1 MVDVVCGVIEN
12 SEGRFLA
19 CLRPAGKHLGG
30 LWEFPGGKVDP
41 GESPESALVRELRE
55 ELAVDVEVGLPLAAV
70 IWSYEEKTIRLLPFR
85 CTIVS
90 GELRAIEHEELCW
103 CLPEEFNN
111 LPWADADVPILRE
124 ITAPQRAERSP
135 HLWIRAGRPPSGD
148 SARRRCLGPSQTL

>member
-41 GESPESALVRELRE
+41 GESPESALVRELQE
-55 ELAVDVEVGLPLAAV
+55 ELAVGVEVGLPLTPV
-70 IWSYEEKTIRLLPFR
+70 IWSYEERTIRLRPFR

-90 GELRAIEHEELCW
+90 GELQAIEHERLYW
-103 CLPEEFNN
+103 CLPEDFND
-111 LPWADADVPILRE
+111 LPWAAADVPILQE
-124 ITAPQRAERSP
+124 ISAS
-135 HLWIRAGRPPSGD
+135 IRGR
-148 SARRRCLGPSQTL
+148 

>member
-41 GESPESALVRELRE
+41 GESPESALVRELQE
-55 ELAVDVEVGLPLAAV
+55 ELAVGVEVGLPLTPV
-70 IWSYEEKTIRLLPFR
+70 IWSYEERTIRLRPFR

-90 GELRAIEHEELCW
+90 GELQAIEHEWLYW
-103 CLPEEFNN
+103 CLPEDFND
-111 LPWADADVPILRE
+111 LPWAAADVPILQE
-124 ITAPQRAERSP
+124 ISAS
-135 HLWIRAGRPPSGD
+135 IRGR
-148 SARRRCLGPSQTL
+148 